1 MILIDKWSKFRH
13 GAINKANQLRL
24 VNKNMTI
31 ISSNCAGGFLYH
43 WLGLEFKSPF
53 INLFLSNEDFLE
65 ALENFD
71 SFLDAIIVED
81 IQSEKPYLVGIVN
94 SKIRINFMHYKT
106 FDDAIHKWEQ
116 RKSRISR
123 ENLCIMLTNWRGDE
137 QILERFERLPFQNKV
152 VFVNKPF
159 PEYSS
164 AFFVKNYEDVKNG
177 KVNTIWRTQNVLTG
191 KRYIDQFDY
200 VAFFNKTEATS

>member
-31 ISSNCAGGFLYH
+31 ISSNCAGCFLYH

-53 INLFLSNEDFLE
+53 INL
-65 ALENFD
+65 
-71 SFLDAIIVED
+71 FLDAIIVED

-123 ENLCIMLTNWRGDE
+123 ENLCIMLTNWGGM
-137 QILERFERLPFQNKV
+137 
-152 VFVNKPF
+152 
-159 PEYSS
+159 S
-164 AFFVKNYEDVKNG
+164 
-177 KVNTIWRTQNVLTG
+177 
-191 KRYIDQFDY
+191 RY
-200 VAFFNKTEATS
+200 

>member
-1 MILIDKWSKFRH
+1 MILIDKWLKFRH

-81 IQSEKPYLVGIVN
+81 IQSEKPYPVSIVN
-94 SKIRINFMHYKT
+94 NKIRINFMHYKT

-116 RKSRISR
+116 RKSRIS
-123 ENLCIMLTNWRGDE
+123 
-137 QILERFERLPFQNKV
+137 
-152 VFVNKPF
+152 
-159 PEYSS
+159 
-164 AFFVKNYEDVKNG
+164 VKNYEDVKNG

-200 VAFFNKTEATS
+200 VAFFNKIEATS

>member
-13 GAINKANQLRL
+13 GTINKANQLRL

-71 SFLDAIIVED
+71 SFLD
-81 IQSEKPYLVGIVN
+81 LN
-94 SKIRINFMHYKT
+94 SLRFIRY
-106 FDDAIHKWEQ
+106 
-116 RKSRISR
+116 R
-123 ENLCIMLTNWRGDE
+123 C
-137 QILERFERLPFQNKV
+137 
-152 VFVNKPF
+152 
-159 PEYSS
+159 
-164 AFFVKNYEDVKNG
+164 
-177 KVNTIWRTQNVLTG
+177 
-191 KRYIDQFDY
+191 
-200 VAFFNKTEATS
+200 